1 MRWARLLIP
10 WTKVFGFDAFPNNS
24 QEQTTTTS
32 RSFPFHSS
40 SKNSQMTSYRR
51 VPQRDT
57 GTPDY
62 GSNLEASVTRSR
74 AERLTD
80 KLTALAWI
88 ILAIVVARWTNFYHA
103 VFQSEEANRIMMRLA
118 ACGLGIITS
127 LFLYLAVY
135 LPRVKGITDSS
146 AWPIYCPK
154 VIPTMTAVSIVTYL
168 FALRGMWPVF
178 GFLSPLIFGTQL
190 MGAFMALHFIPAG
203 SIF

>member
-1 MRWARLLIP
+1 
-10 WTKVFGFDAFPNNS
+10 
-24 QEQTTTTS
+24 
-32 RSFPFHSS
+32 
-40 SKNSQMTSYRR
+40 MTSYRR

-57 GTPDY
+57 GTTTDY

-168 FALRGMWPVF
+168 CALRGMWPVF